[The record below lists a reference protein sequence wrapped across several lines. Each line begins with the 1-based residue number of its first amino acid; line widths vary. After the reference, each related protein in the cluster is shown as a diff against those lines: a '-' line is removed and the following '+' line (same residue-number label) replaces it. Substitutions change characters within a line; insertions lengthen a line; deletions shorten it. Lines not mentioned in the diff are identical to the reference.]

1 MVSPWQEGQCV
12 GTSIN
17 IRTFTDISESSRA
30 PEDATT
36 FEFTRDLSGTKA
48 HVCVI
53 ILPLVALQQEGPGSV
68 ELLAP
73 VPALGSV
80 EEWATAM
87 GTEMETAAAV
97 AAAEAQVPQWA
108 QALR

>member
-1 MVSPWQEGQCV
+1 MALS
-12 GTSIN
+12 N
-17 IRTFTDISESSRA
+17 
-30 PEDATT
+30 
-36 FEFTRDLSGTKA
+36 RDRIGKMF
-48 HVCVI
+48 
-53 ILPLVALQQEGPGSV
+53 

-97 AAAEAQVPQWA
+97 AAAEARAQVGGHHGADHHQPDDHRDQ
-108 QALR
+108 QLDEGETTLTTHHHSPTRK